1 MAGKKEI
8 VKKIAKETLTK
19 LKAEKLR
26 IEHWRESTQIRAQVK
41 TMINDNLIR
50 LPLDRYEEEEVN
62 TKSIVVY
69 QHIYSNYYG
78 GGASIY
84 NSFAA

>member
-1 MAGKKEI
+1 MSADRSDAMESPQR
-8 VKKIAKETLTK
+8 LP
-19 LKAEKLR
+19 KAEKLK
-26 IEHWRESTQIRAQVK
+26 IERWRESTQIRAQVK